1 MVSLPFVA
9 CIPWWSQRLL
19 RARFFSGYEQA
30 NQLPA
35 WRWHGSFD
43 LLSALLLA
51 FSTASLG
58 LMASFALVVLP
69 AWAVFG
75 WSKSW
80 KQSLIASV
88 VIGVMSYLIAFVV
101 ALSEDQPFAP
111 VQVTILLML
120 AVLSRLSHL
129 VIHRIN

>member
-1 MVSLPFVA
+1 
-9 CIPWWSQRLL
+9 
-19 RARFFSGYEQA
+19 
-30 NQLPA
+30 
-35 WRWHGSFD
+35 
-43 LLSALLLA
+43 
-51 FSTASLG
+51 
-58 LMASFALVVLP
+58 
-69 AWAVFG
+69 
-75 WSKSW
+75 
-80 KQSLIASV
+80 V

>member
-1 MVSLPFVA
+1 
-9 CIPWWSQRLL
+9 
-19 RARFFSGYEQA
+19 
-30 NQLPA
+30 
-35 WRWHGSFD
+35 
-43 LLSALLLA
+43 
-51 FSTASLG
+51 
-58 LMASFALVVLP
+58 MASFALVILP